1 MNAPFSLSFEHEFQY
16 RPIPGFAPSQV
27 FPAIPIGLIG
37 PKHAVD
43 TIAVIDTGATCSLF
57 SGLRAPAIGLEL
69 SAGKRI
75 HLASLSAISLAF
87 LHRVTLE
94 LFGMRISCEV
104 AFSEVP
110 IRRELLGRHDVFSQ
124 VRFAFREGLSL
135 GYFDPRP

>member
-43 TIAVIDTGATCSLF
+43 TIAVIDTGATYSLF

-75 HLASLSAISLAF
+75 HLASLFSYKSRVFASSYAGAIWDANI
-87 LHRVTLE
+87 
-94 LFGMRISCEV
+94 M
-104 AFSEVP
+104 
-110 IRRELLGRHDVFSQ
+110 
-124 VRFAFREGLSL
+124 
-135 GYFDPRP
+135 